1 MSMVQKQTDW
11 VYFQGIKGILINPFK
26 NAHTVNVHLAS
37 DIRWN
42 MYDLG
47 HLSSPKNFFFCW
59 KPFLI
64 RIEVKNQQ
72 VNNSKPEDTK
82 SHPAPPPASR
92 HPAGPGL
99 ILWTADSR
107 SASAADCLLLRP
119 RKAQEARSLDHSE
132 QRHGHGDTWKLTV
145 HIILSQAYTSVFMSW
160 TET

>member
-1 MSMVQKQTDW
+1 
-11 VYFQGIKGILINPFK
+11 
-26 NAHTVNVHLAS
+26 
-37 DIRWN
+37 

-72 VNNSKPEDTK
+72 VNNSKPEDTE

-119 RKAQEARSLDHSE
+119 RKAPEARSLDHSE
-132 QRHGHGDTWKLTV
+132 QRHGHGDTWKLKV
-145 HIILSQAYTSVFMSW
+145 HEYILEIEIFYHTSRHTSLFIFILLYVVNRNLMFNNYVVEIRVHCAALILS
-160 TET
+160 

>member
-1 MSMVQKQTDW
+1 MK
-11 VYFQGIKGILINPFK
+11 Y
-26 NAHTVNVHLAS
+26 
-37 DIRWN
+37 

-47 HLSSPKNFFFCW
+47 HLSPTKFS
-59 KPFLI
+59 FLI

-72 VNNSKPEDTK
+72 VNNSKPEDTE

-119 RKAQEARSLDHSE
+119 RKAPEARSLDHSE
-132 QRHGHGDTWKLTV
+132 QRHGHGDTWKLKV
-145 HIILSQAYTSVFMSW
+145 HEYILEIEIFYHTSRHTSLFIFILLYVVNRNFMLNKKHKFLKRWRESKSILLLSTLYILW
-160 TET
+160 